1 MPKAQLP
8 TLFETWADKQRVRPP
23 FDALVAMGHQ
33 RFDPPVS
40 FSSKPNHSHAP
51 KGREFGVLKEEA
63 ALCIG
68 VAAGLAELPG
78 DYTTA

>member
-1 MPKAQLP
+1 M
-8 TLFETWADKQRVRPP
+8 LFLLYGIPP
-23 FDALVAMGHQ
+23 PYDASRMTRGLT
-33 RFDPPVS
+33 PVS

-51 KGREFGVLKEEA
+51 KGREFGVLKDEA

>member
-1 MPKAQLP
+1 MMSFSPY
-8 TLFETWADKQRVRPP
+8 
-23 FDALVAMGHQ
+23 ALSPIRNTAPLRCLEDDQ